1 MLCAMPLTLGT
12 AAEIVSQRIAT
23 GDVGKDILCR
33 SRRERRVK
41 GIIITL
47 VEKLEEVS
55 RDV

>member
-1 MLCAMPLTLGT
+1 MPLTLGT

-41 GIIITL
+41 DIIITL